1 MYNNDPK
8 VISGAMLLI
17 GSALILSNNAQAIT
31 QDEILANQVKTTAVE
46 TPKFWIDSG
55 KASLDKADRI
65 ANNKKKAKNVIL
77 FIGDG
82 MGISTVA
89 ASRIFEGQSQPGNRG
104 GEEHS
109 LSFEKF
115 PHVALSKVY
124 QVNQQTPDSA
134 PTMSSMMTGVK
145 TNDGE
150 LSVGAI
156 VPRYELSGKVI
167 DDNKTITLLEQA
179 EDRGMSTGVVSTAR
193 ITHATP
199 AACYAHIS
207 NRDWEGDTLLP
218 AGSSVKDIA
227 YQLVNFHKNTN
238 FKSDGLEVAL
248 GGGRSYFMP
257 DTMTDPEDTT
267 KKGLRKDS
275 DLTSQWTSQYK
286 NAAYVYDK
294 KGWDAIDVK
303 NTDHL
308 LGLFESSNHMEY
320 EADRLKDTGGEP
332 SLTEMTEKAIQIL
345 KKNPKGYFL
354 MVEAGRIDHA
364 HHVGN
369 AYRALTDTVELSK
382 AVQKAVD
389 MTDSAAND
397 TLIIVSADH
406 SHTFTIGGYP
416 QRGNPILGLVTGS
429 GAKSYTLDA
438 NKKPYATLSYAN
450 GPGSRP
456 RPTLTASVDILQ
468 EFAPAT
474 EKITGD
480 LSITDTMHP
489 NFLQEATV
497 PLGSETHAAEE
508 VAIYA
513 KGPRAYLFQGTQEQ
527 SYIYQVM
534 AKALGITPTVYK

>member
-17 GSALILSNNAQAIT
+17 GSALMLSNNVQAIT

-55 KASLDKADRI
+55 KASLDKVDRI

-82 MGISTVA
+82 MGVSTVT

-115 PHVALSKVY
+115 PHVALSKTY
-124 QVNQQTPDSA
+124 QVNQQTSDSA

-150 LSVGAI
+150 LSVGAN
-156 VPRYELSGKVI
+156 VKRGELSGKVI
-167 DDNKTITLLEQA
+167 DDNKTMTLLEQA
-179 EDRGMSTGVVSTAR
+179 EDRGMSTGIISTAR

-207 NRDWEGDTLLP
+207 NRDWEADSKLP
-218 AGSSVKDIA
+218 AGSSVNDIA
-227 YQLVNFHKNTN
+227 YQLVNFHKTN
-238 FKSDGLEVAL
+238 LKSDGLEVAL

-257 DTMTDPEDTT
+257 DTMADPEDTT
-267 KKGLRKDS
+267 KKGLRKDG
-275 DLTSQWTSQYK
+275 DLTAQWTSQYK
-286 NAAYVYDK
+286 NADFVFDRS
-294 KGWDAIDVK
+294 GWDKIDPAK
-303 NTDHL
+303 TDHL
-308 LGLFESSNHMEY
+308 LGLFESTNHMEY

-364 HHVGN
+364 HHSGN
-369 AYRALTDTVELSK
+369 AYRALTDTVELSN

-397 TLIIVSADH
+397 TLIVVSADH
-406 SHTFTIGGYP
+406 SHTFTIAGYP
-416 QRGNPILGLVTGS
+416 QRGNPILGLVTSPGQATPDLAAD
-429 GAKSYTLDA
+429 G
-438 NKKPYATLSYAN
+438 KPYATLSYAN
-450 GPGSRP
+450 GGGYRTA
-456 RPTLTASVDILQ
+456 RPTLTASSSILPVT
-468 EFAPAT
+468 PAAGQADVN
-474 EKITGD
+474 I
-480 LSITDTMHP
+480 LDTMNP
-489 NFLQEATV
+489 NFIQEATV
-497 PLGSETHAAEE
+497 PTGFGSETHAAED

>member
-17 GSALILSNNAQAIT
+17 GSALMLSNNVQATT

-65 ANNKKKAKNVIL
+65 ANNKKKAKNGIL

-115 PHVALSKVY
+115 PHVALSKTY
-124 QVNQQTPDSA
+124 QVNQQTSDSA

-156 VPRYELSGKVI
+156 VPRGELSGKVI
-167 DDNKTITLLEQA
+167 DDNKTMTLLEQA
-179 EDRGMSTGVVSTAR
+179 EDRGMSTGIISTAR

-207 NRDWEGDTLLP
+207 NRDWEADSKLP
-218 AGSSVKDIA
+218 AGSSVNDIA
-227 YQLVNFHKNTN
+227 YQLVNFHKTN
-238 FKSDGLEVAL
+238 LKSDGLEVAL

-257 DTMTDPEDTT
+257 DTMADPEDTT
-267 KKGLRKDS
+267 KKGLRKDG
-275 DLTSQWTSQYK
+275 DLTAQWTSQYK
-286 NAAYVYDK
+286 NADFVFNRS
-294 KGWDAIDVK
+294 GWDKIDPAK
-303 NTDHL
+303 TDHL

-364 HHVGN
+364 HHSGN
-369 AYRALTDTVELSK
+369 AYRALTDTVELSN

-397 TLIIVSADH
+397 TLIVVSADH
-406 SHTFTIGGYP
+406 SHTFTIAGYP
-416 QRGNPILGLVTGS
+416 QRGNPILGLVTSPGKATPDLAAD
-429 GAKSYTLDA
+429 G
-438 NKKPYATLSYAN
+438 KPYATLSYAN
-450 GPGSRP
+450 GGGYRTA
-456 RPTLTASVDILQ
+456 RPTLTASTSILPVT
-468 EFAPAT
+468 PAAGQADVN
-474 EKITGD
+474 I
-480 LSITDTMHP
+480 LDTMNP
-489 NFLQEATV
+489 NFIQEATV
-497 PLGSETHAAEE
+497 PTGFGSETHAAED

>member
-17 GSALILSNNAQAIT
+17 CSALMLSNNAQAIT

-115 PHVALSKVY
+115 PHVALSKTY
-124 QVNQQTPDSA
+124 QVNQQTSDSA

-150 LSVGAI
+150 LSVGAN
-156 VPRYELSGKVI
+156 VKRGELSGKVI
-167 DDNKTITLLEQA
+167 DDNKTMTLLEQA
-179 EDRGMSTGVVSTAR
+179 EDRGMSTGIISTAR

-207 NRDWEGDTLLP
+207 NRDWEADSKLP
-218 AGSSVKDIA
+218 AGSSVNDIA
-227 YQLVNFHKNTN
+227 YQLVNFHKTN
-238 FKSDGLEVAL
+238 LKSDGLEVAL

-257 DTMTDPEDTT
+257 DTMADPEDTT
-267 KKGLRKDS
+267 KKGLRKDG
-275 DLTSQWTSQYK
+275 DLTAQWTSQYK
-286 NAAYVYDK
+286 KSAFVYNRS
-294 KGWDAIDVK
+294 GWDNIDATK
-303 NTDHL
+303 TDHL

-320 EADRLKDTGGEP
+320 EADRLNDTGGEP

-364 HHVGN
+364 HHSGN
-369 AYRALTDTVELSK
+369 AYRALTDTVELSN

-397 TLIIVSADH
+397 TLIVVSADH
-406 SHTFTIGGYP
+406 SHTFTIAGYP
-416 QRGNPILGLVTGS
+416 QRGNPILGLVTSPGE
-429 GAKSYTLDA
+429 AKPDLAADG
-438 NKKPYATLSYAN
+438 KPYATLSYAN
-450 GPGSRP
+450 GGGYRTA
-456 RPTLTASVDILQ
+456 RPTLTASSSILPVT
-468 EFAPAT
+468 PAAGQADVN
-474 EKITGD
+474 I
-480 LSITDTMHP
+480 LDTMNP
-489 NFLQEATV
+489 NFIQEATV
-497 PLGSETHAAEE
+497 PTGFGSETHAAED

-534 AKALGITPTVYK
+534 AKALGFAPTVYK

>member
-82 MGISTVA
+82 MGISTVT

-115 PHVALSKVY
+115 PHVALSKTY
-124 QVNQQTPDSA
+124 QVNQQTSDSA

-150 LSVGAI
+150 LSVGAN
-156 VPRYELSGKVI
+156 VKRGELSGKVI
-167 DDNKTITLLEQA
+167 DDNKTMTLLEQA
-179 EDRGMSTGVVSTAR
+179 EDRGMSTGIISTAR

-207 NRDWEGDTLLP
+207 NRDWEADSKLP
-218 AGSSVKDIA
+218 AGSSVNDIA
-227 YQLVNFHKNTN
+227 YQLVNFHKTN
-238 FKSDGLEVAL
+238 LKSDGLEVAL

-257 DTMTDPEDTT
+257 DTMADPEDTT
-267 KKGLRKDS
+267 KKGLRKDG
-275 DLTSQWTSQYK
+275 DLTAQWTSQYK
-286 NAAYVYDK
+286 NADFVFDRS
-294 KGWDAIDVK
+294 GWDKIDPAK
-303 NTDHL
+303 TDHL
-308 LGLFESSNHMEY
+308 LGLFESTNHMEY

-364 HHVGN
+364 HHSGN
-369 AYRALTDTVELSK
+369 AYRALTDTVELSN

-397 TLIIVSADH
+397 TLIVVSADH
-406 SHTFTIGGYP
+406 SHTFTIAGYP
-416 QRGNPILGLVTGS
+416 QRGNPILGLVTSPGKATPDLAAD
-429 GAKSYTLDA
+429 G
-438 NKKPYATLSYAN
+438 KPYATLSYAN
-450 GPGSRP
+450 GGGYRTA
-456 RPTLTASVDILQ
+456 RPTLTASSSILPVT
-468 EFAPAT
+468 PAAGQADVN
-474 EKITGD
+474 I
-480 LSITDTMHP
+480 LDTMNP
-489 NFLQEATV
+489 NFIQEATV
-497 PLGSETHAAEE
+497 PTGFGSETHAAED

>member
-17 GSALILSNNAQAIT
+17 GSALMLSNNAQAIT

-82 MGISTVA
+82 MGVSTVTA
-89 ASRIFEGQSQPGNRG
+89 ARIFEGQSKVGNRG

-115 PHVALSKVY
+115 PHVALSKTY
-124 QVNQQTPDSA
+124 QVNQQTSDSA

-150 LSVGAI
+150 LSVGAN
-156 VPRYELSGKVI
+156 VKRGELSGKVI
-167 DDNKTITLLEQA
+167 DDNKTMTLLEQA
-179 EDRGMSTGVVSTAR
+179 EERGMSTGIISTAR

-207 NRDWEGDTLLP
+207 NRDWEADSKLP
-218 AGSSVKDIA
+218 AGSSVNDIA
-227 YQLVNFHKNTN
+227 YQLVNFHKTN
-238 FKSDGLEVAL
+238 LKSDGLEVAL

-257 DTMTDPEDTT
+257 DTMADPEDTT
-267 KKGLRKDS
+267 KKGLRKDG
-275 DLTSQWTSQYK
+275 DLTAQWTSQYK
-286 NAAYVYDK
+286 NADFVFDRS
-294 KGWDAIDVK
+294 GWDKIDPAK
-303 NTDHL
+303 TDHL

-345 KKNPKGYFL
+345 KKNPKGFFL
-354 MVEAGRIDHA
+354 MVEAGRIDHG
-364 HHVGN
+364 HHAGN
-369 AYRALTDTVELSK
+369 AYRALTDTVESSK

-397 TLIIVSADH
+397 TLIVVSADH
-406 SHTFTIGGYP
+406 SHTFTIAGYP
-416 QRGNPILGLVTGS
+416 QRGNPILGLVTSPGKATPDLAAD
-429 GAKSYTLDA
+429 G
-438 NKKPYATLSYAN
+438 KPYATLSYAN
-450 GPGSRP
+450 GGGYRTA
-456 RPTLTASVDILQ
+456 RPTLTASTSILPVT
-468 EFAPAT
+468 PAAGQADVN
-474 EKITGD
+474 I
-480 LSITDTMHP
+480 LDTMNP
-489 NFLQEATV
+489 NFIQEATV
-497 PLGSETHAAEE
+497 PTGFGSETHAAED

>member
-17 GSALILSNNAQAIT
+17 GSALMLSNNVQAIT

-82 MGISTVA
+82 MGVSTVT

-115 PHVALSKVY
+115 PHVALSKTY
-124 QVNQQTPDSA
+124 QVNQQTSDSA

-150 LSVGAI
+150 LSVGAN
-156 VPRYELSGKVI
+156 VKRGELSGKVI
-167 DDNKTITLLEQA
+167 DDNKTMTLLEQA
-179 EDRGMSTGVVSTAR
+179 EERGMSTGIISTAR

-207 NRDWEGDTLLP
+207 NRDWEADSKLP
-218 AGSSVKDIA
+218 AGSSVNDIA
-227 YQLVNFHKNTN
+227 YQLVNFHKTN
-238 FKSDGLEVAL
+238 LKSDGLEVAL

-257 DTMTDPEDTT
+257 DTMADPEDTT
-267 KKGLRKDS
+267 KKGLRKDG
-275 DLTSQWTSQYK
+275 DLTAQWTSQYK
-286 NAAYVYDK
+286 NADFVFDRS
-294 KGWDAIDVK
+294 GWDKIDPAK
-303 NTDHL
+303 TDHL

-364 HHVGN
+364 HHSGN
-369 AYRALTDTVELSK
+369 AYRALTDTVELSN

-397 TLIIVSADH
+397 TLIVVSADH
-406 SHTFTIGGYP
+406 SHTFTIAGYP
-416 QRGNPILGLVTGS
+416 QRGNPILGLVTSPGKATPDLAAD
-429 GAKSYTLDA
+429 G
-438 NKKPYATLSYAN
+438 KPYATLSYAN
-450 GPGSRP
+450 GGGYRTA
-456 RPTLTASVDILQ
+456 RPTLTASTSILPVT
-468 EFAPAT
+468 PAAGQADVN
-474 EKITGD
+474 I
-480 LSITDTMHP
+480 LDTMNP
-489 NFLQEATV
+489 NFIQEATV
-497 PLGSETHAAEE
+497 PTGFGSETHAAED

>member
-17 GSALILSNNAQAIT
+17 GSALMLSNNAQAIT

-55 KASLDKADRI
+55 KASLDKVDRI

-82 MGISTVA
+82 MGVSTVT

-115 PHVALSKVY
+115 PHVALSKTY
-124 QVNQQTPDSA
+124 QVNQQTSDSA

-150 LSVGAI
+150 LSVGAN
-156 VPRYELSGKVI
+156 VKRGELSGKVI
-167 DDNKTITLLEQA
+167 DDNKTMTLLEQA
-179 EDRGMSTGVVSTAR
+179 EDRGMSTGIISTAR

-207 NRDWEGDTLLP
+207 NRDWEADSKLP
-218 AGSSVKDIA
+218 AGSSVNDIA
-227 YQLVNFHKNTN
+227 YQLVNFHKTN
-238 FKSDGLEVAL
+238 LKSDGLEVAL

-257 DTMTDPEDTT
+257 DTMADPEDTT
-267 KKGLRKDS
+267 KKGLRKDG
-275 DLTSQWTSQYK
+275 DLTAQWTSQYK
-286 NAAYVYDK
+286 NADFVFDRS
-294 KGWDAIDVK
+294 GWDKIDPAK
-303 NTDHL
+303 TDHL

-364 HHVGN
+364 HHSGN
-369 AYRALTDTVELSK
+369 AYRALTDTVELSN

-397 TLIIVSADH
+397 TLIVVSADH
-406 SHTFTIGGYP
+406 SHTFTIAGYP
-416 QRGNPILGLVTGS
+416 QRGNPILGLVTSPGKATPDLAAD
-429 GAKSYTLDA
+429 G
-438 NKKPYATLSYAN
+438 KPYATLSYAN
-450 GPGSRP
+450 GGGYRTA
-456 RPTLTASVDILQ
+456 RPTLTASTSILPVT
-468 EFAPAT
+468 PAAGQADVN
-474 EKITGD
+474 I
-480 LSITDTMHP
+480 LDTMNP
-489 NFLQEATV
+489 NFIQEATV
-497 PLGSETHAAEE
+497 PTGFGSETHAAED

>member
-17 GSALILSNNAQAIT
+17 GSALMLSNNVQAIT

-82 MGISTVA
+82 MGVSTVT

-115 PHVALSKVY
+115 PHVALSKTY
-124 QVNQQTPDSA
+124 QVNQQTSDSA

-150 LSVGAI
+150 LSVGAN
-156 VPRYELSGKVI
+156 VKRGELSGKVI
-167 DDNKTITLLEQA
+167 DDNKTMTLLEQA
-179 EDRGMSTGVVSTAR
+179 EERGMSTGIISTAR

-207 NRDWEGDTLLP
+207 NRDWEADSKLP
-218 AGSSVKDIA
+218 AGSSVNDIA
-227 YQLVNFHKNTN
+227 YQLVNFHKTN
-238 FKSDGLEVAL
+238 LKSDGLEVAL

-257 DTMTDPEDTT
+257 DTMADPEDTT
-267 KKGLRKDS
+267 KKGLRKDG
-275 DLTSQWTSQYK
+275 DLTAQWTSQYK
-286 NAAYVYDK
+286 NADFVFDRS
-294 KGWDAIDVK
+294 GWDKIDPAK
-303 NTDHL
+303 TDHL

-364 HHVGN
+364 HHSGN
-369 AYRALTDTVELSK
+369 AYRALTDTVELSN

-397 TLIIVSADH
+397 TLIVVSADH
-406 SHTFTIGGYP
+406 SHTFTIAGYP
-416 QRGNPILGLVTGS
+416 QRGNPILGLVTSPGKATPDLAAD
-429 GAKSYTLDA
+429 G
-438 NKKPYATLSYAN
+438 KPYATLSYAN
-450 GPGSRP
+450 GGGYRTA
-456 RPTLTASVDILQ
+456 RPTLTASSSILPVT
-468 EFAPAT
+468 PAAGQADVN
-474 EKITGD
+474 I
-480 LSITDTMHP
+480 LDTMNP
-489 NFLQEATV
+489 NFIQEATV
-497 PLGSETHAAEE
+497 PTGFGSETHAAED

>member
-1 MYNNDPK
+1 
-8 VISGAMLLI
+8 
-17 GSALILSNNAQAIT
+17 
-31 QDEILANQVKTTAVE
+31 
-46 TPKFWIDSG
+46 
-55 KASLDKADRI
+55 
-65 ANNKKKAKNVIL
+65 L

-115 PHVALSKVY
+115 PHLALSKTY

-150 LSVGAI
+150 LSVGAN
-156 VPRYELSGKVI
+156 VARSELSGKVI
-167 DDNKTITLLEQA
+167 EDNKTITLLEQA

-207 NRDWEGDTLLP
+207 NRDWEADSKLP

-267 KKGLRKDS
+267 KKGLRKDG
-275 DLTSQWTSQYK
+275 DLTSQWISQYK
-286 NAAYVYDK
+286 NSAYVYDK

-308 LGLFESSNHMEY
+308 LGLFESTNHMEY
-320 EADRLKDTGGEP
+320 EADRLTDTGGEP

-345 KKNPKGYFL
+345 QKNPKGYFL
-354 MVEAGRIDHA
+354 MVEGGRIDHA
-364 HHVGN
+364 HHSGN
-369 AYRALTDTVELSK
+369 AYRALSETVELSN

-389 MTDSAAND
+389 MTNSPAND

-406 SHTFTIGGYP
+406 SHVFTIAGYP
-416 QRGNPILGLVTGS
+416 QRGNPILGLVTSPGKTTPDLAAD
-429 GAKSYTLDA
+429 G
-438 NKKPYATLSYAN
+438 KPYATLSYGN
-450 GPGSRP
+450 GGGYRAA
-456 RPTLTASVDILQ
+456 RPTLTASASIPPVTPSAGQADLTIL
-468 EFAPAT
+468 
-474 EKITGD
+474 
-480 LSITDTMHP
+480 DTMHP
-489 NFLQEATV
+489 NFIQEATV
-497 PLGSETHAAEE
+497 PTGFGSETHAAED
-508 VAIYA
+508 VAIFA
-513 KGPRAYLFQGTQEQ
+513 KGPRAYLFQGIQEQ

-534 AKALGITPTVYK
+534 AKALGIKPVDYK

>member
-1 MYNNDPK
+1 MYNNDSK

-17 GSALILSNNAQAIT
+17 GSALMLSNNAQAIT

-82 MGISTVA
+82 MGVSTVT
-89 ASRIFEGQSQPGNRG
+89 ASRIFEGQSLPGNRG

-115 PHVALSKVY
+115 PHVALSKTY
-124 QVNQQTPDSA
+124 QVNQQTSDSA

-145 TNDGE
+145 TNEGV

-156 VPRYELSGKVI
+156 VPRGELSGKVI
-167 DDNKTITLLEQA
+167 DDNKTMTLLEQA
-179 EDRGMSTGVVSTAR
+179 EERGMSTGIISTAR

-207 NRDWEGDTLLP
+207 NRDWEADSKLP
-218 AGSSVKDIA
+218 AGSSVNDIA
-227 YQLVNFHKNTN
+227 YQLVNFHKTN
-238 FKSDGLEVAL
+238 LKSDGLEVAL

-257 DTMTDPEDTT
+257 DTMADPEDTT
-267 KKGLRKDS
+267 KKGLRKDG
-275 DLTSQWTSQYK
+275 DLTAQWTSQYK
-286 NAAYVYDK
+286 NADFVFDRS
-294 KGWDAIDVK
+294 GWDKIDPAK
-303 NTDHL
+303 TDHL

-364 HHVGN
+364 HHSGN
-369 AYRALTDTVELSK
+369 AYRALTDTVELSN

-397 TLIIVSADH
+397 TLIVVSADH
-406 SHTFTIGGYP
+406 SHTFTIAGYP
-416 QRGNPILGLVTGS
+416 QRGNPILGLVTSPGKATPDLAAD
-429 GAKSYTLDA
+429 G
-438 NKKPYATLSYAN
+438 KPYATLSYAN
-450 GPGSRP
+450 GGGYRTA
-456 RPTLTASVDILQ
+456 RPTLTASSSILPVT
-468 EFAPAT
+468 PAAGQADVN
-474 EKITGD
+474 I
-480 LSITDTMHP
+480 LDTMNP
-489 NFLQEATV
+489 NFIQEATV
-497 PLGSETHAAEE
+497 PTGFGSETHAAED

>member
-17 GSALILSNNAQAIT
+17 GSALMLSNNAQAIT

-115 PHVALSKVY
+115 PHVALSKTY
-124 QVNQQTPDSA
+124 QVNQQTSDSA

-150 LSVGAI
+150 LSVGAN
-156 VPRYELSGKVI
+156 VKRGELSGKVI
-167 DDNKTITLLEQA
+167 DDNKTMTLLEQA
-179 EDRGMSTGVVSTAR
+179 EERGMSTGIISTAR

-207 NRDWEGDTLLP
+207 NRDWEADSKLP
-218 AGSSVKDIA
+218 AGSSVNDIA
-227 YQLVNFHKNTN
+227 YQLVNFHKTN
-238 FKSDGLEVAL
+238 LKSDGLEVAL

-257 DTMTDPEDTT
+257 DTMADPEDTT
-267 KKGLRKDS
+267 KKGLRKDG
-275 DLTSQWTSQYK
+275 DLTAQWTSQYK
-286 NAAYVYDK
+286 NADFVFDRS
-294 KGWDAIDVK
+294 GWDKIDPAK
-303 NTDHL
+303 TDHL

-364 HHVGN
+364 HHSGN
-369 AYRALTDTVELSK
+369 AYRALTDTVELSN

-397 TLIIVSADH
+397 TLIVVSADH
-406 SHTFTIGGYP
+406 SHTFTIAGYP
-416 QRGNPILGLVTGS
+416 QRGNPILGLVTSPGKATPDLAAD
-429 GAKSYTLDA
+429 G
-438 NKKPYATLSYAN
+438 KPYATLSYAN
-450 GPGSRP
+450 GGGYRTA
-456 RPTLTASVDILQ
+456 RPTLTASSSILPVT
-468 EFAPAT
+468 PAAGQADVN
-474 EKITGD
+474 I
-480 LSITDTMHP
+480 LDTMNP
-489 NFLQEATV
+489 NFIQEATV
-497 PLGSETHAAEE
+497 PTGFGSETHAAED

>member
-17 GSALILSNNAQAIT
+17 GSALMLSNNAQAIT

-82 MGISTVA
+82 MGVSTVTA
-89 ASRIFEGQSQPGNRG
+89 ARIFEGQSKVGNRG

-115 PHVALSKVY
+115 PHVALSKTY
-124 QVNQQTPDSA
+124 QVNQQTSDSA

-150 LSVGAI
+150 LSVGAN
-156 VPRYELSGKVI
+156 VKRGELSGKVI
-167 DDNKTITLLEQA
+167 DDNKTMTLLEQA
-179 EDRGMSTGVVSTAR
+179 EERGMSTGIISTAR

-207 NRDWEGDTLLP
+207 NRDWEADSKLP
-218 AGSSVKDIA
+218 AGSSVNDIA
-227 YQLVNFHKNTN
+227 YQLVNFHKTN
-238 FKSDGLEVAL
+238 LKSDGLEVAL

-257 DTMTDPEDTT
+257 DTMADPEDTT
-267 KKGLRKDS
+267 KKGLRKDG
-275 DLTSQWTSQYK
+275 DLTAQWTSQYK
-286 NAAYVYDK
+286 NADFVFDRS
-294 KGWDAIDVK
+294 GWDKIDPAK
-303 NTDHL
+303 TDHL

-364 HHVGN
+364 HHPGN

-406 SHTFTIGGYP
+406 SHTFTIAGYP
-416 QRGNPILGLVTGS
+416 QRGNPILGLVTSPGKATPDLAAD
-429 GAKSYTLDA
+429 G
-438 NKKPYATLSYAN
+438 KPYATLSYAN
-450 GPGSRP
+450 GGGYRTA
-456 RPTLTASVDILQ
+456 RPTLTASSSILPVT
-468 EFAPAT
+468 PAAGQADVN
-474 EKITGD
+474 I
-480 LSITDTMHP
+480 LDTMNP
-489 NFLQEATV
+489 NFIQEATV
-497 PLGSETHAAEE
+497 PTGFGSETHAAEE